1 MVWEMSKHSTA
12 GRIGQAEGIAQGLE
26 ALLAAAGLL
35 LAHQQRQAGVVLGHA
50 HPGPLVLVAG
60 AEHHLA
66 FDDLFEGLR
75 PAPGRD

>member
-1 MVWEMSKHSTA
+1 MVWEMSKHSMRWA
-12 GRIGQAEGIAQGLE
+12 YRPGRGIAQGLE

-60 AEHHLA
+60 ADHHLA